1 MITSLLKILSKI
13 RLANHSNKE
22 KGNIISEDLLSIEPH
37 KQECLNNLKND
48 LSSIK
53 KRINTLIA
61 LLITLIVTI
70 LIGFA
75 SETSEIK
82 WIIRAVLVGSIIL
95 VSFLLLFDVLLYLWE
110 TKLFDER
117 SNNKI
122 SNQQIIYQRQ
132 KWLNYSHRIAF
143 LKFLILGIILF
154 ATIVILM

>member
-1 MITSLLKILSKI
+1 MITSLLKILSRI

-37 KQECLNNLKND
+37 KQEFLNNLRND

-82 WIIRAVLVGSIIL
+82 WNIRAVLVGSIIL
-95 VSFLLLFDVLLYLWE
+95 VSFLLLFDVLLYLWVKE
-110 TKLFDER
+110 LFDER

-122 SNQQIIYQRQ
+122 LNQQIISRRQ
-132 KWLNYSHRIAF
+132 KWLNYSHRIVF
-143 LKFLILGIILF
+143 LKYLILCVLLF

>member
-13 RLANHSNKE
+13 TNHSNKE

-37 KQECLNNLKND
+37 KQECLNNLRND

-70 LIGFA
+70 LIGFV

-82 WIIRAVLVGSIIL
+82 WNIKAVLVGSIIL

-110 TKLFDER
+110 KELFDER

-122 SNQQIIYQRQ
+122 SNQQIISQRQ
-132 KWLNYSHRIAF
+132 KWLNYLHRIVF
-143 LKFLILGIILF
+143 LKYLILCVLLF

>member
-1 MITSLLKILSKI
+1 MITSLLKILSRI
-13 RLANHSNKE
+13 RLTNHSNKE
-22 KGNIISEDLLSIEPH
+22 KGNVISEDLLSIEPY
-37 KQECLNNLKND
+37 KQECLNNLRDD

-61 LLITLIVTI
+61 LLITLIVAI

-82 WIIRAVLVGSIIL
+82 WITRAVLVGSIIL
-95 VSFLLLFDVLLYLWE
+95 VSFLLLFDVLLYMLE
-110 TKLFDER
+110 KELFDER

-122 SNQQIIYQRQ
+122 SNQQIISQRQ

-143 LKFLILGIILF
+143 LKYLILCVLLF

>member
-1 MITSLLKILSKI
+1 MITSLLKILSRI
-13 RLANHSNKE
+13 RLANHSNKK

-37 KQECLNNLKND
+37 KQECLNNLRND

-82 WIIRAVLVGSIIL
+82 WNIKAVLVGSIIL

-110 TKLFDER
+110 KELFDER

-122 SNQQIIYQRQ
+122 SNQQIISQRQ
-132 KWLNYSHRIAF
+132 KWLNYSHRIVF
-143 LKFLILGIILF
+143 LKYLILCVLLF